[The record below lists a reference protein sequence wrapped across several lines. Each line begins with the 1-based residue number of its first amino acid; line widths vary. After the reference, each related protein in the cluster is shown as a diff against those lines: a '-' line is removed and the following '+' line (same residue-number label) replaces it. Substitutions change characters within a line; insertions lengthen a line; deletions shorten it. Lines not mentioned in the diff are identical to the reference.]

1 MRKYYVCMP
10 LHKLTLGV
18 TLVNDDICFLKMY
31 FGFLQGAQYVTLLFL
46 CVCILKPSFQGC
58 PRLMMMMNADE

>member
-10 LHKLTLGV
+10 LHKLTLRV

-31 FGFLQGAQYVTLLFL
+31 FWFLQGAQYVTLLFL
-46 CVCILKPSFQGC
+46 CVYLQIFIPELSQ
-58 PRLMMMMNADE
+58 MNDDDEY

>member
-10 LHKLTLGV
+10 LNELTLRV

-31 FGFLQGAQYVTLLFL
+31 FARSPVCHLVVSL
-46 CVCILKPSFQGC
+46 CVYLQTFITELSQMKDD
-58 PRLMMMMNADE
+58 DE